1 LKYILLDILNL
12 AYTLPGRIRIL
23 IISISSGVLS
33 SVWYEAFTSIFLS
46 AVVLFEVT
54 VLSIIF
60 IKSILRR
67 NSKKASEINSTRLI
81 KSILLVL
88 LIMVVMILALKTN
101 ILYVVVFLIAANY
114 QYKKQLYDNIATRI
128 IKNTYGKSKQWF
140 NNYLSFKK
148 K

>member
-1 LKYILLDILNL
+1 MKYILLDILNL